1 MTNLPSQLFLQ
12 GHKFSK
18 SEIKTKAV
26 FSFAQKE
33 KERGGGGGREN
44 DTMIGI

>member
-33 KERGGGGGREN
+33 KERGGGGEGERM
-44 DTMIGI
+44 TL